1 MDSTTRGRP
10 MAGAFRALLIVGGVL
25 LIAAAIVLGLLL
37 HGRILD
43 MVGTART
50 LSGLALR
57 AGEFALLS
65 AGASCAVR
73 GWNGR
78 TD

>member
-1 MDSTTRGRP
+1 
-10 MAGAFRALLIVGGVL
+10 MAGALRALLLVGGALLIVTAV
-25 LIAAAIVLGLLL
+25 VLGFLL

-43 MVGTART
+43 MVGTARL

-57 AGEFALLS
+57 LGEFALLS
-65 AGASCAVR
+65 AGAWCAVR

-78 TD
+78 MD